1 MGNACFHPTFT
12 SLNFNSSNDQL
23 LAQLRERPELLCTP
37 KPAAIL
43 GLNDSALHMAA
54 EHKLLDVAHQIFTFL
69 ASADQQTLEAALR
82 PYCRRKHL
90 PLPASSPAAVKLAAN
105 MANNKGQTPLM
116 YACYRNCPDMIKI
129 LLEQGADPWQ
139 GDNCGCR
146 NALHYAAISGSVSCV
161 EALMKHI
168 LPHML
173 VRHGVRYINSCS
185 LSGLTPLH
193 YCVFFGHLDAL
204 EQLLVYEPNI
214 NAASTGESY
223 DTYGS
228 HDIYSTPLHF
238 AAFQDSAQIAKKLLL
253 HYARRRRLGTIL
265 DPRMRANSAGKLP
278 WQVARSSALVVML
291 HPSAR
296 LEEVLGRDGEEALL
310 GLGGG
315 DQVALGPPA
324 LAALAGAALRQ
335 KLLAAVEVIER
346 ECVEA
351 AALQRQQT
359 GRTGGLLSCATP
371 RRGSATA
378 TSSNCNPGARGL
390 FKLASRGRGRHA
402 SGAVI
407 PASPCRAP
415 TLDRLPHPTDLP
427 SPAANGFSE
436 GVGGSYGQQLLQQR
450 SRGLPSTGGTASGRN
465 SNGGRGWPIRA
476 PSGQVRGRPR
486 QVQQTQGWDTSGFL
500 GTGAGGGGGG
510 GGSLFASW
518 HPVLGLPVAAAPTI
532 GSELNLRSISL
543 NAGPRQPFVA
553 GDAADVVPEMRTT
566 LPGGASPASPY
577 LIRSPPDGAAGDVS
591 PDGCSPIRCSDGF
604 QPRGGSIAGS
614 SDACVRQMV
623 TAFGGTLL
631 SPATSLV
638 AGSCTEFDAAAAA
651 AVRAATVEEE
661 CSIGGING
669 TVTGNDMGGSDDD
682 DGTCNVCF
690 ARPEAVMSATCH
702 HGLCTACAG
711 ELCRALV
718 SKPLLCPFCRG
729 PVRAFVRTVK
739 QPVLVTV
746 ASGRR

>member
-1 MGNACFHPTFT
+1 MCPWNVLPWPLPRLSIPLRAEDSCTCPPLHASTKPQAQEHFATTNAN
-12 SLNFNSSNDQL
+12 SLSFRHD
-23 LAQLRERPELLCTP
+23 PVHV
-37 KPAAIL
+37 
-43 GLNDSALHMAA
+43 DWALQ
-54 EHKLLDVAHQIFTFL
+54 VAHQIFTFL

-500 GTGAGGGGGG
+500 GT
-510 GGSLFASW
+510 
-518 HPVLGLPVAAAPTI
+518 
-532 GSELNLRSISL
+532 
-543 NAGPRQPFVA
+543 
-553 GDAADVVPEMRTT
+553 
-566 LPGGASPASPY
+566 
-577 LIRSPPDGAAGDVS
+577 
-591 PDGCSPIRCSDGF
+591 
-604 QPRGGSIAGS
+604 
-614 SDACVRQMV
+614 
-623 TAFGGTLL
+623 
-631 SPATSLV
+631 
-638 AGSCTEFDAAAAA
+638 A

>member
-1 MGNACFHPTFT
+1 MPWRNMLYLSRKQKTFRVRQELPMYT
-12 SLNFNSSNDQL
+12 APLRNDQL

-500 GTGAGGGGGG
+500 GTGA
-510 GGSLFASW
+510 
-518 HPVLGLPVAAAPTI
+518 
-532 GSELNLRSISL
+532 
-543 NAGPRQPFVA
+543 
-553 GDAADVVPEMRTT
+553 
-566 LPGGASPASPY
+566 
-577 LIRSPPDGAAGDVS
+577 
-591 PDGCSPIRCSDGF
+591 
-604 QPRGGSIAGS
+604 
-614 SDACVRQMV
+614 
-623 TAFGGTLL
+623 
-631 SPATSLV
+631 
-638 AGSCTEFDAAAAA
+638 